1 MSMTD
6 PIADML
12 TRIRNACRA
21 KHSRV
26 DVPLSKMKM
35 EIADILQ
42 REAYIQSYRRVDDDK
57 QGLIRIALKYTPE
70 GESVILGLRRVSTP
84 GRRVY
89 VRATRIPRVRGGYGT
104 ALISTPR
111 GVLTGGEARRGGVGG
126 ELLCYVW

>member
-1 MSMTD
+1 MTD

-35 EIADILQ
+35 EIAGILQ
-42 REAYIQSYRRVDDDK
+42 REAYIQSCTRVDDGK
-57 QGLIRIALKYTPE
+57 QGLIRIALKYTSE
-70 GESVILGLRRVSTP
+70 GESVILGLKRVSTP

-89 VRATRIPRVRGGYGT
+89 VRAKKIPRVRGGYGT

-111 GVLTGGEARRGGVGG
+111 GVLTAGEARREGVGG

>member
-12 TRIRNACRA
+12 TRIRNACTA

-26 DVPLSKMKM
+26 DIPSSRTKL
-35 EIADILQ
+35 EIAEILQ
-42 REAYIQSYRRVDDDK
+42 REAYIRSYKRMDDGK
-57 QGLIRIALKYTPE
+57 QGIIRITLKYTPE
-70 GESVILGLRRVSTP
+70 GDSVILGLKRVSTP

-89 VRATRIPRVRGGYGT
+89 VRAKRMPRVRGGYGT
-104 ALISTPR
+104 AIVSTPR
-111 GVLTGGEARRGGVGG
+111 GLLTGRDALREGVGG

>member
-111 GVLTGGEARRGGVGG
+111 GVLTGGEARREGVGG